1 MDIESFGLITRR
13 HFLELFSLM
22 VFLFVLLNPFDLSLS
37 LFYSSV
43 TPEAIRGQVLK
54 LGVYAPLGMIVLE
67 ALQIIIAPVPP
78 VTMVASGYIF
88 GLLPGTLY
96 TFVGVVLGSGVALL
110 ASRTL
115 GRPAAESIVG
125 SEYLD
130 RFQDRLGNHYYFVI
144 ALLFA
149 VPGLPHDA
157 LCYIA
162 GLTDL
167 DLKKLLVVIS
177 LARIPV
183 TVGLVLTGSS
193 IASSRIET
201 ALLVLGLF
209 GVIGFVS
216 ARNQRKLVKT
226 GGKIREKVSRS

>member
-1 MDIESFGLITRR
+1 VDTESFGLITRR
-13 HFLELFSLM
+13 HFLELFSLIL
-22 VFLFVLLNPFDLSLS
+22 FLFVLLNPFDLSLS

-96 TFVGVVLGSGVALL
+96 TFVGVVLGSAVALL

-149 VPGLPHDA
+149 VPGFPHDA

-167 DLKKLLVVIS
+167 DLRKLLMVIS

-183 TVGLVLTGSS
+183 VVGLVLTGSS
-193 IASSRIET
+193 IASSRTDT
-201 ALLVLGLF
+201 AILVLSLF
-209 GVIGFVS
+209 GVIGLAS
-216 ARNQRKLVKT
+216 ARNQKTLVKL
-226 GGKIREKVSRS
+226 GRRLENRL

>member
-1 MDIESFGLITRR
+1 VDFDSFGLMTRR
-13 HFLELFSLM
+13 HFLELVSLII
-22 VFLFVLLNPFDLSLS
+22 FLVVLLNPLDLSLS
-37 LFYSSV
+37 MFYSSV
-43 TPEAIRGQVLK
+43 TPEAIRGQVLR

-88 GLLPGTLY
+88 GLLPGTVY
-96 TFVGVVLGSGVALL
+96 TFVGVFLGSGVALL

-125 SEYLD
+125 SEYLEK
-130 RFQDRLGNHYYFVI
+130 FQDRLGNHYYFVI

-167 DLKKLLVVIS
+167 DLKKLLVIIS

-193 IASSRIET
+193 IASSRIDT

-209 GVIGFVS
+209 GAIGFVS
-216 ARNQRKLVKT
+216 ARNQRKLVKM
-226 GGKIREKVSRS
+226 GGNIRRKVS

>member
-1 MDIESFGLITRR
+1 
-13 HFLELFSLM
+13 
-22 VFLFVLLNPFDLSLS
+22 
-37 LFYSSV
+37 
-43 TPEAIRGQVLK
+43 
-54 LGVYAPLGMIVLE
+54 
-67 ALQIIIAPVPP
+67 
-78 VTMVASGYIF
+78 
-88 GLLPGTLY
+88 
-96 TFVGVVLGSGVALL
+96 
-110 ASRTL
+110 
-115 GRPAAESIVG
+115 
-125 SEYLD
+125 
-130 RFQDRLGNHYYFVI
+130 VI

-167 DLKKLLVVIS
+167 NLRKLLLVIS

-216 ARNQRKLVKT
+216 ARNQKTLVKL
-226 GGKIREKVSRS
+226 GRRLENRV